1 MSSLVTWV
9 PGLHSPWAS
18 VPGWHACVNAPTT
31 TTSPLTY
38 AVSYTSDWQLF
49 PPLPNQVLLH
59 WVWPTVVPAETFGV
73 NATGPWPTR
82 LVSCG
87 EEASAA
93 LMPMVVVTA
102 ARKAMAMR
110 RKRMESPIPDQVQSD
125 AGVLARPGPHLS
137 RRVGGRNP
145 L

>member
-38 AVSYTSDWQLF
+38 AVPYTSDWQLF

-59 WVWPTVVPAETFGV
+59 CVWPTVVPAETFGV
-73 NATGPWPTR
+73 NATGPWPIEVGQLR
-82 LVSCG
+82 RRGIGRSNADGRGHRG
-87 EEASAA
+87 EEGNGYAA
-93 LMPMVVVTA
+93 QAHGKSHP
-102 ARKAMAMR
+102 RSSSKR
-110 RKRMESPIPDQVQSD
+110 RR
-125 AGVLARPGPHLS
+125 RPG
-137 RRVGGRNP
+137 
-145 L
+145 

>member
-18 VPGWHACVNAPTT
+18 VPGWQASVKAPTT

-38 AVSYTSDWQLF
+38 AVPYTSDRQLI

-59 WVWPTVVPAETFGV
+59 CTRPTVALAETLGV
-73 NATGPWPTR
+73 NATGPCPTR

-87 EEASAA
+87 EDASAA
-93 LMPMVVVTA
+93 VMPMVVVAA

-110 RKRMESPIPDQVQSD
+110 LKRMD
-125 AGVLARPGPHLS
+125 
-137 RRVGGRNP
+137 GRI
-145 L
+145 